1 MTKSEK
7 FKQVFGIYAEEFWAK
22 PEREM
27 LEWIAEEAEERTAK
41 VTNIEFVQTNGYAV
55 GTYLGDCECGHKAIS
70 WNKYCPSCGAKLE
83 WE

>member
-1 MTKSEK
+1 MNKSEK
-7 FKQVFGIYAEEFWAK
+7 FRQVFGIYAEEFWAK

-41 VTNIEFVQTNGYAV
+41 VDGNRCTACDNHIRP
-55 GTYLGDCECGHKAIS
+55 CMR
-70 WNKYCPSCGAKLE
+70 YCDHCGARLE